1 MVRVGICL
9 EEGNGWGSRCAR
21 CRNCVKGCACR
32 GGCVP
37 RFQNSRSR
45 GAGLLPPIRPI
56 QTSPLHTRYPH
67 IVIQI
72 LEDAQT
78 IKHVQSS
85 PLILSTN
92 THDIIAKIRL
102 NDCATER
109 STPAAM
115 APPHTSKKTSSTTS
129 QTNSRRGARQVQQRR
144 VENYEE
150 QTFADHNDADDLNVD
165 DAEAEELIEDI
176 MTEASQD
183 TSQSNPVQQ
192 LLRDMQ
198 ADVCSAQSDHNST
211 IQLQTT
217 PNPFKVY

>member
-1 MVRVGICL
+1 
-9 EEGNGWGSRCAR
+9 
-21 CRNCVKGCACR
+21 
-32 GGCVP
+32 
-37 RFQNSRSR
+37 
-45 GAGLLPPIRPI
+45 
-56 QTSPLHTRYPH
+56 
-67 IVIQI
+67 
-72 LEDAQT
+72 
-78 IKHVQSS
+78 
-85 PLILSTN
+85 
-92 THDIIAKIRL
+92 
-102 NDCATER
+102 
-109 STPAAM
+109 M

-129 QTNSRRGARQVQQRR
+129 QTTSRRGARQVQQRR